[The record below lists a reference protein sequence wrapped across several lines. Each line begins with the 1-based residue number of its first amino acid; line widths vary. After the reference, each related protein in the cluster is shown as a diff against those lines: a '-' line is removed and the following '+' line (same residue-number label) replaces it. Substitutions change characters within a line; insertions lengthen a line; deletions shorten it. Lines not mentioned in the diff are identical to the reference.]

1 MNAILELE
9 HVELGYGRHEVLK
22 DVNLVLEAGDFL
34 GIVGPNGAGKT
45 TLLRAMIG
53 TLDPK
58 AGRIRRAPG
67 VRFAYVPQR
76 QYIDEVFPLSVME
89 VAMMGRFTLLGPI
102 ARPAKRDRDFVAQ
115 CLDHVGI
122 ADLAQ
127 RAYREL
133 SGGQKQRA
141 LIARALAAEPQV
153 LILDEP
159 TNDMDIAGEHAIME
173 LIKSLHEQD
182 KLTIVMVSHLLNVV
196 VNYAHK
202 LALID
207 GGLRVVGPTAAVLT
221 SENLTGVYDAPVQIA
236 EFGGRK
242 VVLTG
247 GENA

>member
-1 MNAILELE
+1 MNAILQFDR
-9 HVELGYGRHEVLK
+9 VELGYGRHDVLK

-53 TLDPK
+53 TLNPK
-58 AGRIRRAPG
+58 SGRLRRAPG

-89 VAMMGRFTLLGPI
+89 VAMMGRYTLLGPV
-102 ARPAKRDRDFVAQ
+102 ARPTKRDRDFVIK
-115 CLDHVGI
+115 CLGHVGI
-122 ADLAQ
+122 ADLAG
-127 RAYREL
+127 RTYREL
-133 SGGQKQRA
+133 SGGQKQRT
-141 LIARALAAEPQV
+141 LIARALAAEPQA

-196 VNYAHK
+196 VNYVRK

-207 GGLRVVGPTAAVLT
+207 GGLRMVGPTAEVLT
-221 SENLTGVYDAPVQIA
+221 SENLTGIYDAPIRIA

-247 GENA
+247 GGDA